1 MSLNDLV
8 NFIGG
13 FNVSGDWY
21 LFVVP
26 IVFSVLDII
35 TGFTAAVANKNV
47 SSAAMR
53 EGLFHKLG
61 FIFALVLAALLQYA
75 SGLLDL
81 GVEVPTL
88 GMVAVFVVL
97 TEAVSI
103 LENIAEMVPE
113 LASNGFF
120 RIFENIIH
128 YKDNSTDEN
137 ALASENENE

>member
-1 MSLNDLV
+1 MSLNDFAQ
-8 NFIGG
+8 FIGG

-21 LFVVP
+21 LFVIP

-113 LASNGFF
+113 LASNGLF

-128 YKDNSTDEN
+128 YKDNETDEN

>member
-1 MSLNDLV
+1 MSLDDFAK
-8 NFIGG
+8 FIGG
-13 FNVSGDWY
+13 FDVSGDWY
-21 LFVVP
+21 LFVIP
-26 IVFSVLDII
+26 IVFSILDII

-61 FIFALVLAALLQYA
+61 LIFALVLAALLQYA

-81 GVEVPTL
+81 GVEVPAL
-88 GMVAVFVVL
+88 GMVAAFVVL

-103 LENIAEMVPE
+103 LENIAAMSPE
-113 LASNGFF
+113 LASNGLF

-128 YKDNSTDEN
+128 YKDSDTNEN
-137 ALASENENE
+137 FLASENENE